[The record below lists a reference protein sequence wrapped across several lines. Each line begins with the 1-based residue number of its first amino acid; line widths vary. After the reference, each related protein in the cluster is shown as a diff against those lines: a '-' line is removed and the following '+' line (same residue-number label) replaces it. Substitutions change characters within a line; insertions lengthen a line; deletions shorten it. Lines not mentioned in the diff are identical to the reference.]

1 MNHELSKGYAART
14 EAAEHVERLEAVVRG
29 LLMAYAKGEA
39 RGGSMNWEDLDDVF
53 GAAQEALPG
62 EHEKALGFA
71 REALGA
77 DEEDNEDEPPTY
89 RIVRRYRRPPKDEV
103 IHQGYTLEEAQRHC
117 EDPSTHGVDWMDTYE
132 KE

>member
-1 MNHELSKGYAART
+1 MSTADAIHLQ
-14 EAAEHVERLEAVVRG
+14 RLADIARG

-39 RGGSMNWEDLDDVF
+39 RGGSMDWEDLDGVF
-53 GAAQEALPG
+53 EAAKEAMPG
-62 EHEKALGFA
+62 DYERALAYA
-71 REALGA
+71 RESEEIVERLAAEPLG
-77 DEEDNEDEPPTY
+77 DPPTY

-103 IHQGYTLEEAQRHC
+103 IHEGYTLEEAQRHC